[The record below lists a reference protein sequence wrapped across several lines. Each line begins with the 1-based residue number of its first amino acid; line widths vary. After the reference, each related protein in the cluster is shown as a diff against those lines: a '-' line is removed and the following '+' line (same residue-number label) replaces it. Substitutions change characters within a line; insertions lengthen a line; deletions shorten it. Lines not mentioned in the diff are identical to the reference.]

1 MNPTHERY
9 KERAYNAVER
19 LVSDT
24 SVTPE
29 ETLES
34 LREIR
39 DEIDM
44 RIDALVSDIEG

>member
-1 MNPTHERY
+1 MNEAHERL
-9 KERAYNAVER
+9 KSRAYNAVET

-24 SVTPE
+24 SVTQE

-44 RIDALVSDIEG
+44 RIDALVEETGG

>member
-1 MNPTHERY
+1 MNETHERL
-9 KERAYNAVER
+9 KSIAYDAIET

-24 SVTPE
+24 SVTQE

-44 RIDALVSDIEG
+44 RIDAIVEEMRG